1 MELLQYEVMTI
12 IALAVLL
19 SVLAFEIVRMDRDLR
34 QKEHELELYKTKYG
48 KLDKDEEII
57 KGGHSWAV

>member
-19 SVLAFEIVRMDRDLR
+19 SVLAFEIVKMDRDLR
-34 QKEHELELYKTKYG
+34 QKEYELELYKTKYG
-48 KLDKDEEII
+48 ELDKNEEII
-57 KGGHSWAV
+57 KGGHYWAA